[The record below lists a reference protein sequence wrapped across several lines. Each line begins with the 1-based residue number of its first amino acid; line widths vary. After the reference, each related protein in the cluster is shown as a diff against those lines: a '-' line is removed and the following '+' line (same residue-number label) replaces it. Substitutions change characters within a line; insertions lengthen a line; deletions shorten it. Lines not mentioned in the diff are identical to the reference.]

1 MSFPLWPFYL
11 FRRFLITL
19 LTLVFIWLIFLQIGC
34 FSFRT
39 PDAAW
44 ASKFS
49 EKGQTLPPQFMDV
62 VGPEN
67 RFIHAVYVSASDS
80 LPLLLFVH
88 GSPGSADNFWTYL
101 ADTNLSQKVR
111 MATMDRPGFGY
122 TDGFGKAE
130 CSLAA
135 QAGAVKAVVDA
146 LSPARPVILFGH
158 SLGAPVITR
167 FAMDYPKQTAGLVLI
182 GGSVDPA
189 LEPNNWWEPV
199 LAVPPMRWIIPKSFR
214 ASNDEI
220 MALEDE
226 LTDMM
231 PHWEG
236 VQCPVLLLH
245 AVNDRLVPVGNVDF
259 VRRMVPDSTRVTAWV
274 YPEGDHFFL
283 WTNPGKV
290 LSPLNAF
297 IDKIQA
303 EGQISVR

>member
-1 MSFPLWPFYL
+1 MPWPTRSL
-11 FRRFLITL
+11 RISRRPMIIILSLVTL
-19 LTLVFIWLIFLQIGC
+19 WLIFLQMGC

-44 ASKFS
+44 AGKFT
-49 EKGQTLPPQFMDV
+49 EKGQTLPPRFLDV
-62 VGPEN
+62 AGPNN
-67 RFIHAVYVSASDS
+67 RRIHAVYVSASDS

-130 CSLAA
+130 RSLAA
-135 QAGAVKAVVDA
+135 QAQAVKAVVDA
-146 LSPARPVILFGH
+146 LSPTRPAILFGH
-158 SLGAPVITR
+158 SMGAPVITR
-167 FAMDYPKQTAGLVLI
+167 FAMDYPGQTAGLVLI

-199 LAVPPMRWIIPKSFR
+199 MAAPPMRWIIPKAFR

-226 LTDMM
+226 LNAMM
-231 PHWEG
+231 PHWTG

-245 AVNDRLVPVGNVDF
+245 ADNDRLVPVGNVDF
-259 VRRMVPDSTRVTAWV
+259 VRHMVPDSSRVTAWV
-274 YPEGDHFFL
+274 YPDGDHFFL
-283 WTNPGKV
+283 WTNPGRV
-290 LSPLNAF
+290 LEPLQPF

-303 EGQISVR
+303 QGATGAQ